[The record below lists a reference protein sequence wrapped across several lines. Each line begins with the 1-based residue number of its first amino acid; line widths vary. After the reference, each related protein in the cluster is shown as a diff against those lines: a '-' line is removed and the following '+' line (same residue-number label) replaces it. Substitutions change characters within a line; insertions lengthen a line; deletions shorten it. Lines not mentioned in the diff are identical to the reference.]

1 MSVQRLRDYVRGIE
15 QAGEQLEKGRRQ
27 RGEEGGLTAEFP
39 PVILVLPGMLVSG
52 HVVSGRGYNQLE
64 SASLEQARRA
74 ADETGTEGSVANAL
88 VRLFREPTPEEVGSI
103 LEEDYEPET
112 IYLVD
117 VSVVVGAGVSELPQ
131 LEVDFDRVLGWAL
144 GELLA

>member
-1 MSVQRLRDYVRGIE
+1 MSVRRLRNYVRGIE
-15 QAGEQLEKGRRQ
+15 QASEQLEKSRRQ

-39 PVILVLPGMLVSG
+39 PVILVLPGMLASG
-52 HVVSGRGYNQLE
+52 RVVSGRGYGQLE
-64 SASLEQARRA
+64 RDSLEQAQRVV
-74 ADETGTEGSVANAL
+74 DQTEIEGSIANAL

-117 VSVVVGAGVSELPQ
+117 VSVMVGAGVSELPR
-131 LEVDFDRVLGWAL
+131 LEVDFDRVLGWSL

>member
-1 MSVQRLRDYVRGIE
+1 MSVRRLRNYVRGIE
-15 QAGEQLEKGRRQ
+15 QASEQLEKSRRQ

-39 PVILVLPGMLVSG
+39 PVILVLPGMLASG
-52 HVVSGRGYNQLE
+52 RVVSGRGYDQLE
-64 SASLEQARRA
+64 RDNLEQAQRVV
-74 ADETGTEGSVANAL
+74 DQTEIEGSIANAL

-117 VSVVVGAGVSELPQ
+117 VSVIVGAGVSELPR
-131 LEVDFDRVLGWAL
+131 LEVDFDRVLGWSL